1 MHWWGLDHSA
11 ENPKSASSGQG
22 HREGLADTW
31 SPAGVGAAAGDIR
44 DCPQPRG
51 AAGAPHEGKGKLTTA
66 NAPPPKCSPGK
77 GGRAPARS
85 NPGFTGETGIGVKQ
99 ETQRKKKPIKNPSV
113 LYFNGCFKSVT
124 TI

>member
-31 SPAGVGAAAGDIR
+31 SAAGVGAAAGDIR

-66 NAPPPKCSPGK
+66 DAPPPKCSPGK

-85 NPGFTGETGIGVKQ
+85 NPGFSRRNRNWGQTRDSEKTKTYQ
-99 ETQRKKKPIKNPSV
+99 ESLNFV
-113 LYFNGCFKSVT
+113 F
-124 TI
+124 